1 MHIRLLS
8 SVVCH
13 LIRCST
19 VNFRLMATIKITQ
32 IKSKIGAPK
41 HQKLVLASLGLK
53 KIHQTVEKE
62 DTPSV
67 RGAID
72 QVKQLVTVE

>member
-1 MHIRLLS
+1 
-8 SVVCH
+8 
-13 LIRCST
+13 
-19 VNFRLMATIKITQ
+19 MATIKITQ
-32 IKSKIGAPK
+32 IKSKIDVPK
-41 HQKLVLASLGLK
+41 HQKLVLEALGLR

-72 QVKQLVTVE
+72 KVKQLVTVE

>member
-1 MHIRLLS
+1 
-8 SVVCH
+8 
-13 LIRCST
+13 
-19 VNFRLMATIKITQ
+19 MATIKITQ

-41 HQKLVLASLGLK
+41 HQKLVLESLGLK
-53 KIHQTVEKE
+53 KIHQCVVKE

-72 QVKQLVTVE
+72 QVKQLVSVE